1 MSVFGRHEE
10 AIEADSNVPAPR
22 AVHGE
27 PVTLGL
33 RLRLAAA
40 LLTAALLAVFAPASL
55 FAATFDCLIEP
66 MQMVEIGSPVTGLLD
81 KVLVRR
87 SDRVQKGQVV
97 ATLESRAEQAAAE
110 LARFKSEAL
119 GPTRTAENKIE
130 FSKRKY
136 QRRKEMAAEKL
147 MSAQDRDDA
156 EAEYKLA
163 EAELLVAK
171 ESRQLAKIELEQQRS
186 QLNLRT
192 IRSPFDGVVVDQ
204 MLYPGEI
211 VEPGGTKKAILRLA
225 QLDPLRVHVI
235 LPMAA
240 FGKVNPGAAVTVT
253 PEVPSGSRY
262 AAKVRTIDKLI
273 DAASGTFAVF
283 LEMPN
288 PKLAVS
294 AGVKCKAELDVAVEP
309 LKTDRAPK
317 GASPKK

>member
-1 MSVFGRHEE
+1 MRVFAPQEE
-10 AIEADSNVPAPR
+10 ANTTATATL
-22 AVHGE
+22 
-27 PVTLGL
+27 PVSVSRRDTVGFAL
-33 RLRLAAA
+33 RGKLAGA
-40 LLTAALLAVFAPASL
+40 LLVAAIVSAFAPAS
-55 FAATFDCLIEP
+55 FGATFDCLIEP
-66 MQMVEIGSPVTGLLD
+66 MQMVEIGSPVTGLLE
-81 KVLVRR
+81 KVLVKR
-87 SDRVQKGQVV
+87 SDRVQKGQVI

-119 GPTRTAENKIE
+119 GPTRTAESKIE
-130 FSKRKY
+130 FSKKKFL
-136 QRRKEMAAEKL
+136 RRKDMAAEKL

-163 EAELLVAK
+163 EAELQVAK
-171 ESRQLAKIELEQQRS
+171 ENKQLARIELEQQKS

-204 MLYPGEI
+204 MLYAGEI
-211 VEPGGTKKAILRLA
+211 VESSGNRKAILRLA

-235 LPMAA
+235 MPMAA
-240 FGKVNPGAAVTVT
+240 FGKVNAGAAVTVT
-253 PEVPSGSRY
+253 PEVPAGSRY

-309 LKTDRAPK
+309 VRNDRAAK
-317 GASPKK
+317 SASQK